1 MCVGDVCVVRIYTFR
16 QNYSYKWFW
25 LQSQTSE
32 NDLIPYSD
40 TFHCYRLIFYKL
52 ILKRCV
58 MVILKLLKVEIF
70 QKYNMLIIRELKEH
84 ISFLMKILVSHEE
97 AKEIDSIKRWSNAWK
112 SCETKTTAQ
121 SKSNAHIYLYNASD
135 PQCIEDSSFLGCGF
149 LFCFFVWRNTMW
161 PIFYLIKS
169 NRGPSKMFKG
179 PGLNSVLTL
188 DEWAGPPASST
199 LGFVDDL
206 HSCGLLLGMTTLSTS
221 QPNGLFNI
229 MDAFQSW
236 SLPSALTSAHNGK
249 RLVPWFLYLEDD
261 VFT

>member
-1 MCVGDVCVVRIYTFR
+1 MCVGDVCAVCIYTLR

-58 MVILKLLKVEIF
+58 MIILKLLKVEIF

-84 ISFLMKILVSHEE
+84 ISFLMKILVSHDE
-97 AKEIDSIKRWSNAWK
+97 AKEIDSIKCWNNVWK
-112 SCETKTTAQ
+112 SCETKTTTQ

-135 PQCIEDSSFLGCGF
+135 PQWLEDSSFLDCVCVFFF
-149 LFCFFVWRNTMW
+149 LIWRNIMW

-169 NRGPSKMFKG
+169 NKGPSRMFQ
-179 PGLNSVLTL
+179 GLDWRVC
-188 DEWAGPPASST
+188 W
-199 LGFVDDL
+199 
-206 HSCGLLLGMTTLSTS
+206 H
-221 QPNGLFNI
+221 
-229 MDAFQSW
+229 
-236 SLPSALTSAHNGK
+236 
-249 RLVPWFLYLEDD
+249 
-261 VFT
+261 